1 MTKGTPADLIRQ
13 EADLIETGLEM
24 QAQGL
29 SLLLAEMHALAGMM
43 PGPFVPAAGK
53 ALDKTEAETEAETE
67 AGFDN
72 MPV

>member
-1 MTKGTPADLIRQ
+1 MTKPTPAPVIQDAVDLV
-13 EADLIETGLEM
+13 EAGHYL

-29 SLLLAEMHALAGMM
+29 ALLIAEMHGLAALL
-43 PGPFVPAAGK
+43 PGITPAPVAD
-53 ALDKTEAETEAETE
+53 AKTAAETE

>member
-13 EADLIETGLEM
+13 EADLVETGLKM
-24 QAQGL
+24 QSQGL

-43 PGPFVPAAGK
+43 PGPFAPVAGK
-53 ALDKTEAETEAETE
+53 TLAETEAETE

>member
-13 EADLIETGLEM
+13 EADLIEAGM
-24 QAQGL
+24 QMQSQGL
-29 SLLLAEMHALAGMM
+29 SLLLAEMQALAGMM
-43 PGPFVPAAGK
+43 PGAVAPPSE
-53 ALDKTEAETEAETE
+53 KTDAETEAETE

>member
-13 EADLIETGLEM
+13 EATLIETGLQM
-24 QAQGL
+24 QSQGL
-29 SLLLAEMHALAGMM
+29 SLLLAEMQALAGMM
-43 PGPFVPAAGK
+43 PGAVAPA
-53 ALDKTEAETEAETE
+53 DMKTFAEVEAETE